1 MTMNPILE
9 PGTSSP
15 QGSERARVPGDR
27 IQSAI
32 RRANERGRPALT
44 AFLTAGYPSRD
55 GFVSTLRS
63 IAAEVDVVEVGVP
76 FSDPMA
82 DGVTIQRA
90 SRAALESGVTLPWIL
105 SEIGRAS
112 AEAPIVLMSYL
123 NPLLAPGLERVAG
136 QASEVGVDGFIVPDL
151 PFEESLEVIDL
162 VEPHDVGLVQFVTPV
177 TPDDRLVTVCGRS
190 RGFVYAV
197 TRTGTT
203 GGSFDPEGVAHT
215 LQRIRVNSPV
225 PVQAGFGVREP
236 AQVRVMAPHVD
247 GLIVGSALVECL
259 ERGDDPTTFL
269 RTLRDAL
276 PTNSPPSNG
285 DSR

>member
-1 MTMNPILE
+1 MNPILE
-9 PGTSSP
+9 PAASDRREDPGV
-15 QGSERARVPGDR
+15 RVPGVR
-27 IQSAI
+27 VQSAI
-32 RRANERGRPALT
+32 RKANERGRPALT
-44 AFLTAGYPSRD
+44 AFVTAGYPSRD
-55 GFVSTLRS
+55 DFVTTLRA
-63 IAAEVDVVEVGVP
+63 IAAVVDVVEVGVP

-90 SRAALESGVTLPWIL
+90 SRAALASGVTLPWIL
-105 SEIGRAS
+105 SEIGRA
-112 AEAPIVLMSYL
+112 AADAPIVLMSYL
-123 NPLLAPGLERVAG
+123 NPLLSPGLERVARD
-136 QASEVGVDGFIVPDL
+136 ASEAGVDGFIIPDL

-162 VEPHDVGLVQFVTPV
+162 VEPHDIGLVQFVTPV

-203 GGSFDPEGVAHT
+203 GGSFDPKGVART
-215 LQRIRVNSPV
+215 LRRIRASSPV

-269 RTLRDAL
+269 RTLRDAT
-276 PTNSPPSNG
+276 PGNAPPSNG